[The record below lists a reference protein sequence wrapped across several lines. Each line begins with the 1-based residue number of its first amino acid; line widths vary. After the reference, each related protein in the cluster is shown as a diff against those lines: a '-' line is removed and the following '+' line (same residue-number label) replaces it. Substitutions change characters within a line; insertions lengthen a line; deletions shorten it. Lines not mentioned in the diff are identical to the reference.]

1 MRRKFAFLF
10 VLLLCL
16 AYLPVSAAEF
26 NGQDALNSLYD
37 AAPSQVT
44 QQLPQDQLTVESIS
58 ETFDLASVVDLLTSQ
73 FLSTMRDNIGM
84 MISVIGVLIL
94 IGIYDALR
102 DSFSAKGTE
111 KIADFFCAAAIAL
124 IVCPPLMERAEE
136 LRQVICEL
144 SDYMELSLPVLS
156 GLLAASGHTGSATVL
171 HFFIYHAA
179 VLAGNL
185 FSGVLLPL
193 AGTYISIGIAA
204 SVTDNDGLK
213 NLTSSIRTVTTK
225 AMVFFCTA
233 FTALLSL
240 QGVIAGAG
248 DTISRRTLKLA
259 VGSFL
264 PVAGNLLAESVD
276 IFMSGVGVIRSVAG
290 VFGVIVVFYL
300 VIIPILKTLSNYF
313 LVKISAFVG
322 DMIGTPRIRTLL
334 TVVADGYGMIL
345 SIATGVGI
353 MFIIC
358 MAFLLIIG
366 GVA

>member
-1 MRRKFAFLF
+1 MRRKYI
-10 VLLLCL
+10 LLLLLIVCL
-16 AYLPVSAAEF
+16 LCQPVLAVDFS
-26 NGQDALNSLYD
+26 GQDALDSLYD
-37 AAPSQVT
+37 AAPPEVT
-44 QQLPQDQLTVESIS
+44 RQLPQDPLTAQSLS
-58 ETFDLASVVDLLTSQ
+58 DAFDIASVIDLLTSQ
-73 FLSTMRDNIGM
+73 FLTTLRDNIGM
-84 MISVIGVLIL
+84 LISVIGVLIL

-111 KIADFFCAAAIAL
+111 KVADFFCAAAIAL
-124 IVCPPLMERAEE
+124 VVCPPLMERADE
-136 LRQVICEL
+136 LGRVICEL

-156 GLLAASGHTGSATVL
+156 GLLTASGHTGSATVL

-179 VLAGNL
+179 VFAGNL
-185 FSGVLLPL
+185 FSGILLPL
-193 AGTYISIGIAA
+193 ASTYISIGIAA
-204 SVTDNDGLK
+204 SVTSNDGLK

-225 AMVFFCTA
+225 SMVFFCTV

-276 IFMSGVGVIRSVAG
+276 TFMSGVGVIRSVAG

-300 VIIPILKTLSNYF
+300 IIIPILKTLSNYF
-313 LVKISAFVG
+313 LVRISAFIG
-322 DMIGTPRIRTLL
+322 DMVGTPRIRTLL